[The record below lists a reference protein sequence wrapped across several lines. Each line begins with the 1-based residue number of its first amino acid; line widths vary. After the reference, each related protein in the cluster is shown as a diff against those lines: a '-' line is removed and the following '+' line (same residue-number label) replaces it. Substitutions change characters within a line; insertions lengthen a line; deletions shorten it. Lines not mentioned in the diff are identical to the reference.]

1 MAETAWWE
9 NDETFSTAPEP
20 KRFDVPVEL
29 EANPF
34 VPEPLRDNTG
44 VTYYTKDEL
53 FPGVAPNVI
62 RAITMLDGFHGLY
75 LIDAA
80 VPCSEMQVQELL
92 NLSKVCVVFPGF
104 PVHNAE
110 QLLRVFPNCEV
121 YLNAMVANNIVLPL
135 KSWGHTRSAYD
146 LKVYGFYKLLAYRNS
161 YSGVTHAEV
170 RAASVYNYTGNGSGI
185 LYSVTNPLGVF
196 AFGKLVYAHSRT
208 SSFMRMSGWEKIG
221 NLISEAEQ
229 DWITTQE
236 IPEGADEN

>member
-9 NDETFSTAPEP
+9 NDKAFSTAPEP
-20 KRFDVPVEL
+20 ECFDVPVEL

-34 VPEPLRDNTG
+34 VPEPLRENTG

-110 QLLRVFPNCEV
+110 RLLQVFPGCEV
-121 YLNAMVANNIVLPL
+121 YLNAMVAHNLVFPL
-135 KSWGHTRSAYD
+135 KSWGSMHSAYD
-146 LKVYGFYKLLAYRNS
+146 LKVYGFYKLLGYRNS
-161 YSGVTHAEV
+161 YAGVTHAEV

-185 LYSVTNPLGVF
+185 LYSTTNPLGVF
-196 AFGKLVYAHSRT
+196 AFGKLIYAHSRT
-208 SSFMRMSGWEKIG
+208 APIVRRSRWEE
-221 NLISEAEQ
+221 ISDLVAEAEQ
-229 DWITTQE
+229 DWVAAQE
-236 IPEGADEN
+236 ILEGADEN